1 MEYKAVLLN
10 KGFGFDPIS
19 RQWFDGKKPVDSSVP
34 HIFLIRAFKSC
45 GYSDAGA
52 RAESAMVNA
61 ECSPDLTFAFF
72 KKHHLRRDYGA
83 RVRGVDIFLAWG
95 KTVGIEIDTAN
106 LLLWCR
112 KHPFVLHRFY
122 AAAERAGIRIKN
134 CARIWGLKGVFRHV
148 FVGFKLVVERA
159 DRGGDRRDLCN
170 DTQHDISGPTV
181 VHGSVVLRESGT

>member
-1 MEYKAVLLN
+1 MEYKVVLLN

-45 GYSDAGA
+45 GYSDAGSQ
-52 RAESAMVNA
+52 AEAAMLNA
-61 ECSPDLTFAFF
+61 ECSPDLTFVAF
-72 KKHHLRRDYGA
+72 KKRFLRRDYGA
-83 RVRGVDIFLAWG
+83 RVRGIDIFLAWG

-134 CARIWGLKGVFRHV
+134 CARIWGLRGVFRHV

-159 DRGGDRRDLCN
+159 DRGGDRRDICN
-170 DTQHDISGPTV
+170 GRHDISGPTV
-181 VHGSVVLRESGT
+181 VHGSVLPRESGT